1 MCQLVKDDSRGIVT
15 LVLLAVK
22 QNVKDDS
29 RGIVT
34 LVLLAVKQNVSACQG
49 RFSGRRYTGTVG
61 CNTKCQGRF
70 SGRRYT
76 GTVGCKTKCV
86 SLSRTILGA
95 SLHWYCWL

>member
-1 MCQLVKDDSRGIVT
+1 MCQLVRDDSRGVVT

-61 CNTKCQGRF
+61 C
-70 SGRRYT
+70 
-76 GTVGCKTKCV
+76 KTKCV